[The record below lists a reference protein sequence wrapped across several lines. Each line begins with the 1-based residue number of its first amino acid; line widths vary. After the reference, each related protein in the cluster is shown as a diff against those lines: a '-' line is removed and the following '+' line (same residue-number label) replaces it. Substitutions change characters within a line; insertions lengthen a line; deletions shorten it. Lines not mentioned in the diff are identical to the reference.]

1 MGGRPLLLGLV
12 LAITAGSIMPAAA
25 AGSDIADAQR
35 AYVARNYEEARALWT
50 PLAKA
55 GEPQAQL
62 ALAVLFDLGQGGARD
77 AAAAYRWY
85 RRAAEAGLPEAEF
98 NVAVMADGGDGIARD
113 PVEAAT
119 WYARAAAHGNH
130 RAQYNLAQ
138 LYVAGEG
145 VPRNL
150 DQAEEW
156 FRAAATSLPAAMD
169 KLADLRRSN
178 RRPAPG
184 PKVPPLT
191 PAQLVAPLPS
201 HGHPEHKVELVWKA
215 PAQATPIRFFV
226 QVMALDRVSATMREE
241 FTAELDETAILA
253 SLGPVPGQYAW
264 RVYSIARDSRRYAAS
279 EWARFEV
286 GLAE

>member
-1 MGGRPLLLGLV
+1 MVGRRIWLGLMGIV
-12 LAITAGSIMPAAA
+12 AASLATPMAATA
-25 AGSDIADAQR
+25 SDFADTQN
-35 AYVARNYEEARALWT
+35 AYSARRYEEARARWT
-50 PLAKA
+50 PLAMA

-77 AAAAYRWY
+77 AAAAYGWY
-85 RRAAEAGLPEAEF
+85 RRAAEAGMPEAEF
-98 NVAVMADGGDGIARD
+98 NVAVMADNGDGVARD
-113 PVEAAT
+113 PAEAAI

-138 LYVAGEG
+138 LYLVGEG

-169 KLADLRRSN
+169 KLADLRRNN
-178 RRPAPG
+178 RRPAG
-184 PKVPPLT
+184 ALKTQPLM
-191 PAQLVAPLPS
+191 PAQLVAHSPGA
-201 HGHPEHKVELVWKA
+201 GHAAHRVELVWSA

-226 QVMALDRVSATMREE
+226 QVMGLNKASAAMREE
-241 FTAELDETAILA
+241 FSAELDETAILA
-253 SLGPVPGQYAW
+253 SLDLAPGQYAW
-264 RVYSIARDSRRYAAS
+264 RVYSIARDSRHYAAS

-286 GLAE
+286 GPSE